1 MLSVGK
7 TELDEQDKTF
17 LTVGGEME
25 FRDTGQ
31 QEPALLGLKGFGNS
45 RSLTLFSSAV
55 LSVQFYSKNE

>member
-7 TELDEQDKTF
+7 TELDEQDKAF

-31 QEPALLGLKGFGNS
+31 QEPALLGLKGFG
-45 RSLTLFSSAV
+45 FM
-55 LSVQFYSKNE
+55 

>member
-7 TELDEQDKTF
+7 TELDEQEKTF

-31 QEPALLGLKGFGNS
+31 QEPALLGLKGFG
-45 RSLTLFSSAV
+45 FM
-55 LSVQFYSKNE
+55 